1 MKSWMNILG
10 RRLPLL
16 LLGAGLVLALSGCG
30 SVEKDASHISAR
42 PWNAPKSW
50 EGGLPT
56 SLNEGR

>member
-1 MKSWMNILG
+1 MKAMMQNW
-10 RRLPLL
+10 RRIVTSL
-16 LLGAGLVLALSGCG
+16 LLGGFVLALCGCG
-30 SVEKDASHISAR
+30 SVEKDATHVSSR

>member
-1 MKSWMNILG
+1 MKTMMTLW
-10 RRLPLL
+10 RRVAAGLL
-16 LLGAGLVLALSGCG
+16 LSGVVLAWCGCG
-30 SVEKDASHISAR
+30 SVEKDANHVSSR

>member
-1 MKSWMNILG
+1 MKSLLSIG
-10 RRLPLL
+10 RRVMFCAVL
-16 LLGAGLVLALSGCG
+16 AGLALALCGCG
-30 SVEKDASHISAR
+30 SVEKDASHVSAR

>member
-1 MKSWMNILG
+1 MSACRLIL
-10 RRLPLL
+10 RRGVCGLVL
-16 LLGAGLVLALSGCG
+16 AGLLLALSGCG
-30 SVEKDASHISAR
+30 SVEKDAAHVSTR

>member
-1 MKSWMNILG
+1 MKAL
-10 RRLPLL
+10 RLRWQRVAAVLL
-16 LLGAGLVLALSGCG
+16 LSGLVWALAGCG
-30 SVEKDASHISAR
+30 SVDKDASHVSSR

>member
-1 MKSWMNILG
+1 MKSFLSIG
-10 RRLPLL
+10 RRVIFC
-16 LLGAGLVLALSGCG
+16 AVLAGFALVLSGCG
-30 SVEKDASHISAR
+30 SVEKDASHVSAR